1 MVNVIAS
8 PSPVNQVNTV
18 EPVKSMI
25 PTINHSL
32 PEIVT
37 PNPVHNIEPIKPID
51 DDVINSLVSPIPAL
65 PAPIRDVPKE
75 EKKNLTPLTPEV

>member
-51 DDVINSLVSPIPAL
+51 DDVINSLVSPISAL

-75 EKKNLTPLTPEV
+75 EKKGFDPINT